1 VLQEQLEQA
10 LVEVQLEALVE
21 GLQPQAQEAV
31 LAQVQ
36 VSPQEEVVVVEVLAL
51 VEEGA
56 EAEAEV

>member
-1 VLQEQLEQA
+1 
-10 LVEVQLEALVE
+10 VQLEALVE

-36 VSPQEEVVVVEVLAL
+36 ASPQEEVVVVEVLAL

-56 EAEAEV
+56 EAEV

>member
-10 LVEVQLEALVE
+10 LAEVQLEALVE

-51 VEEGA
+51 VEE

>member
-56 EAEAEV
+56 EAEV

>member
-36 VSPQEEVVVVEVLAL
+36 VSPQEEEVVVEVLAL
-51 VEEGA
+51 VEEGV